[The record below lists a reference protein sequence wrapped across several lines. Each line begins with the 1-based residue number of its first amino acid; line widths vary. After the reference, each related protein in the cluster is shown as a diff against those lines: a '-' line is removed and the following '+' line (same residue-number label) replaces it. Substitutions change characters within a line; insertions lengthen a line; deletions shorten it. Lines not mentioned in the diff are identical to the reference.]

1 VGEGDD
7 DGDGLAVGEGLGGGD
22 GLTEGAGAGDTD
34 GLGDGD
40 VVGLGLGLCADVVVA
55 EVFADVPPEPACRLT
70 GTQAEMAMR
79 PVKARPAVASLARRR
94 STGVS
99 LMVGISEPSKI

>member
-1 VGEGDD
+1 
-7 DGDGLAVGEGLGGGD
+7 
-22 GLTEGAGAGDTD
+22 
-34 GLGDGD
+34 
-40 VVGLGLGLCADVVVA
+40 LGLGLCADVVVA
-55 EVFADVPPEPACRLT
+55 DVFAEVPPEPACRLN

-99 LMVGISEPSKI
+99 LIPGISEPPQI